1 MGVEFHVV
9 QSVIPRSSF
18 LPSVGCWTFRG
29 VLHFARVGTDGL
41 LMRLLVLCVLCEGG
55 RLYYSQLHPLSCHCT
70 SLLGDGRLLAYVLKF
85 CVLNV
90 PLQSVFV

>member
-1 MGVEFHVV
+1 MEFHVV

-18 LPSVGCWTFRG
+18 LPSSVGCWTFRG

-41 LMRLLVLCVLCEGG
+41 LMRLLVLRVLCEGG
-55 RLYYSQLHPLSCHCT
+55 HLYYSQLHPLSCHCT
-70 SLLGDGRLLAYVLKF
+70 SLLSDRWLLAYVLKF

-90 PLQSVFV
+90 LL

>member
-18 LPSVGCWTFRG
+18 LPSSVGCWTFRG

-41 LMRLLVLCVLCEGG
+41 LMRLLVLRVLCEGG
-55 RLYYSQLHPLSCHCT
+55 RLYYNQLHPLSHVT
-70 SLLGDGRLLAYVLKF
+70 AHPF
-85 CVLNV
+85 
-90 PLQSVFV
+90 FVTGGYWNISSSSMR